1 MFEVKLCKEFLFV
14 IINLEVFSFEKGV
27 LIIVLNII
35 GDEFRF
41 NKDLSDM
48 VLFWFDMIN
57 LVLYF
62 FLELL
67 YLVDVWRFLILLKGD
82 VNIKFI
88 FIGFKDFL
96 IDVWILLLFLN
107 EMLMNDLI
115 LFLFVVCFKFSF
127 VCLNLMNGVLMIK
140 FELIWC

>member
-107 EMLMNDLI
+107 EVLMNDLI

-140 FELIWC
+140 FELI

>member
-140 FELIWC
+140 FELI